1 MCSQNCRAE
10 LKRPFT
16 CSDEFAKIYERVKI
30 PTLLLNHITGYTNYP
45 LIAMYVYDNEVGI
58 RSASPWTT
66 GNRYNH
72 ARVHDPTL
80 STVTPGQTNN
90 VLKDIKDGI
99 HRRWQFPVTITAC
112 KVFMNAI
119 LSSRATFITHPDLSV
134 ALQAGPA
141 SPVLDYITG
150 FGSVF
155 GIFGWATIKTSLD
168 RMYTVLFGAP
178 APGPQC
184 ITRER
189 RRSSTSL
196 APQRCHGNRNSISR
210 HSTVSAGSTR
220 WSMQPWCDGPMVNR
234 GHGTQPDPWM
244 LDPELRY
251 HIQHCPCPCN
261 HMGYGNFLDYQV
273 TGFLPSY
280 SFHKYKFFFN
290 LCSRLSLVKKFDTLL
305 R

>member
-1 MCSQNCRAE
+1 
-10 LKRPFT
+10 
-16 CSDEFAKIYERVKI
+16 
-30 PTLLLNHITGYTNYP
+30 
-45 LIAMYVYDNEVGI
+45 MYVYDNEVGI

-155 GIFGWATIKTSLD
+155 AVMRRPHGQQRPRDPAGPVDAGP
-168 RMYTVLFGAP
+168 GAALPHP
-178 APGPQC
+178 A
-184 ITRER
+184 
-189 RRSSTSL
+189 L
-196 APQRCHGNRNSISR
+196 
-210 HSTVSAGSTR
+210 
-220 WSMQPWCDGPMVNR
+220 PMSV
-234 GHGTQPDPWM
+234 
-244 LDPELRY
+244 
-251 HIQHCPCPCN
+251 
-261 HMGYGNFLDYQV
+261 
-273 TGFLPSY
+273 
-280 SFHKYKFFFN
+280 
-290 LCSRLSLVKKFDTLL
+290 
-305 R
+305 